1 MAHRSTFASS
11 DSASPDS
18 AASDSAAPG
27 AARAPTP
34 ADAADYLIDAAQ
46 RAALFL
52 DTLLD
57 RGNAYR
63 EHLDQ
68 GTPPLLKFEHELVL
82 DGLTLERPCNY
93 ALLRVIPPQDI
104 PARSDL
110 RPLVVVDP
118 RAGHGPGIGGF
129 KNDSEVGVAMRAGHP
144 VYFVTFRPQPVEGQT
159 LFDVMHAEA
168 NFLEAVIARHPD
180 CAARPVIV
188 GNCQAG
194 WAMMA
199 LAATRPEL
207 CGPLMIVGAPL
218 SYWAGGS
225 TLNPMRYVGAM
236 LGGSWLASL
245 TSDLGADR
253 FDGAHLVDNF
263 EKLHPANTFW
273 GRYYKLWSQVD
284 SEAPRFLEFERW
296 WGGFFR
302 MTGAEIEAIVEN
314 LFVGNRLARG
324 DMVDGE
330 RRIDLRSI
338 TSPVVVFASHG
349 DNITPVPQALD
360 WIVDTWG
367 DERAIAAAGRTI
379 VYVLHDSVGH
389 LGIFVGGEV
398 ARKEHD
404 QLVASLDVIESLP
417 PGLYEMRLEAKDG
430 GDVLRWD
437 SLEPGD
443 YTVHYEHR
451 TMQDIVALNPEGRD
465 EEALFSVVA
474 KVSEF
479 NAQWYKAWLRPWV
492 RAMATRSVGDALG
505 RLHPLRLQRELWS
518 DASPAA
524 PFLRELAGRARSGRK
539 RVADGNPLLDAE
551 RGFDAWMSDSL
562 NRYRAQ
568 RDAFTV
574 AFARQCYGSAGLG
587 RWFKPDAPDSLRAN
601 ERALREIE
609 EARALELP
617 RVAEGGF
624 AEAVCRIVLAGMAS
638 IGAFERRSLRLARL
652 LARLPADARGSV
664 PAAIAWGR
672 LLKEQARITAVAPVE
687 ALNALDVLLPD
698 LASREHALA
707 LSAAVMMIE
716 PTLANPRSEI
726 IEFLMDTLGA
736 DPQRVIA
743 LARTLTSAVESP
755 APVARRGKRAPR

>member
-1 MAHRSTFASS
+1 MAHRSKP
-11 DSASPDS
+11 ASP
-18 AASDSAAPG
+18 ARVPPG
-27 AARAPTP
+27 AVRPPTP
-34 ADAADYLIDAAQ
+34 SEVDAYLSDAAQ
-46 RAALFL
+46 RAALFF

-63 EHLDQ
+63 EHLAQ
-68 GTPPLLKFEHELVL
+68 GTPPLLKFEHEVVL
-82 DGLTLERPCNY
+82 DGLSLERPCNY
-93 ALLRVIPPQDI
+93 ALLRVIPPDGM
-104 PARSDL
+104 PARDDL

-144 VYFVTFRPQPVEGQT
+144 VYFVTFRPQPEDGQT
-159 LFDVMHAEA
+159 LFDVLHAEA
-168 NFLEAVIARHPD
+168 AFLETVIARHPQ
-180 CAARPVIV
+180 CKSKPVVV

-207 CGPLMIVGAPL
+207 FGPLMVVGAPL
-218 SYWAGGS
+218 SYWAGSS
-225 TLNPMRYVGAM
+225 TLNPMRYLGAA

-245 TSDLGADR
+245 TADLGADR
-253 FDGAHLVDNF
+253 FDGAHLVANF
-263 EKLHPANTFW
+263 EQLNPANALW
-273 GRYYKLWSQVD
+273 GRAYKLWSEVD
-284 SEAPRFLEFERW
+284 TEAPRFLEFERW

-314 LFVGNRLARG
+314 LFVGNKLARG
-324 DMVDGE
+324 DVFDGA
-330 RRIDLRSI
+330 RSIDLRSI

-367 DERAIAAAGRTI
+367 DERSIAAAGRTI
-379 VYVLHDSVGH
+379 VYVLHESVGH
-389 LGIFVGGEV
+389 LGIFVGGDV

-404 QLVASLDVIESLP
+404 QLVSSLDVLASLP
-417 PGLYEMRLEAKDG
+417 PGLYEMRLKAKDG
-430 GDVLRWD
+430 AEVLRWD
-437 SLEPGD
+437 SLEPGG

-451 TMQDIVALNPEGRD
+451 TMQDIVDLNPEGRD
-465 EEALFSVVA
+465 EEALFSTVA

-479 NAQWYKAWLRPWV
+479 YAQWYKAWLRPWV
-492 RAMATRSVGDALG
+492 KAMSSRTTGDAIG
-505 RLHPLRLQRELWS
+505 NLHPLRLQRELLS
-518 DASPAA
+518 DAAPAA
-524 PFLRELAGRARSGRK
+524 ALIRALAASARSGRK
-539 RVADGNPLLDAE
+539 AAAHDNPLLEAE
-551 RGFDAWMSDSL
+551 RRFDAWMTDAL
-562 NRYRAQ
+562 NRYRDQ

-574 AFARQCYGSAGLG
+574 AFARQLYGPAGLG
-587 RWFKPDAPDSLRAN
+587 RWFKPDAPDALRARD
-601 ERALREIE
+601 RALQNIE
-609 EARALELP
+609 QARAQELA

-652 LARLPADARGSV
+652 LARLPPDARSSLPPGIV
-664 PAAIAWGR
+664 WGR

-687 ALNALDVLLPD
+687 ALNALHVLLPD

-736 DPQRVIA
+736 DPDRVIA
-743 LARTLTSAVESP
+743 LARTLTSAIEVP
-755 APVARRGKRAPR
+755 APAAKRRGRVRR